1 MTYVCRLRFEL
12 QFPAASAGYCHSG
25 DGATAVNGRRNTFC
39 SRSFLRSLFTM
50 LSRTLTQ
57 LSRLQ
62 DLQLF
67 WKVHEGI
74 VGGSDLRKLKVL
86 LSLILTVGWV
96 TGLQEFS
103 LREESMIRPGPSA
116 ACFSSA
122 ELITVPVASALRLQH
137 SAPVCANEDQPWTG
151 REGLAHDDPEMWELL
166 RREKD
171 RQCRGLELIASE
183 VRGEHR
189 GTSPA
194 AASSIHVMSLQT
206 LVFPQNFCSRAALEA
221 LGSCLNNKYS
231 EGYPGKR

>member
-57 LSRLQ
+57 LSRP
-62 DLQLF
+62 LF
-67 WKVHEGI
+67 R
-74 VGGSDLRKLKVL
+74 S
-86 LSLILTVGWV
+86 
-96 TGLQEFS
+96 
-103 LREESMIRPGPSA
+103 
-116 ACFSSA
+116 
-122 ELITVPVASALRLQH
+122 VPVASALRLQH